1 MTFLLVFLN
10 ATLGYPLFQFG
21 GRGAL
26 FFETHAR
33 LVSSYLRQKELFR
46 LTAMETRSK
55 DYIIDA
61 FFALLSEHDYYA
73 IDVTKIS
80 KKAGVS
86 RATFYRN
93 FQSKEEIIKAYF
105 ERSEI
110 EFLSAHSALNPYSDP
125 REFVYYCFEKL
136 GKEKANL
143 LALYHQGLIHYLSEA
158 LNAGIE
164 KDFADHERGD
174 KAAAYLYAGAVYNLE
189 VYDLANGAVETPANL
204 TQEFLHFLRYENN

>member
-1 MTFLLVFLN
+1 M
-10 ATLGYPLFQFG
+10 
-21 GRGAL
+21 
-26 FFETHAR
+26 ETH
-33 LVSSYLRQKELFR
+33 
-46 LTAMETRSK
+46 SK

-61 FFALLSEHDYYA
+61 FFALLKEHDYYA

-93 FQSKEEIIKAYF
+93 FQSKEEIIKAYL
-105 ERSEI
+105 ERSEF
-110 EFLSAHSALNPYSDP
+110 EFLSVHSSMNPYRDP
-125 REFVYYCFEKL
+125 KEFIYLCFEKL
-136 GKEKANL
+136 NQEKANL
-143 LALYHQGLIHYLSEA
+143 LALYSQGLIHYLSEA

-189 VYDLANGAVETPANL
+189 VYYLANGARETPEVL
-204 TQEFLHFLRYENN
+204 TKELLRFLHYENN

>member
-1 MTFLLVFLN
+1 M
-10 ATLGYPLFQFG
+10 
-21 GRGAL
+21 
-26 FFETHAR
+26 ETH
-33 LVSSYLRQKELFR
+33 
-46 LTAMETRSK
+46 SK

-61 FFALLSEHDYYA
+61 FFALLKEHDYYA

-105 ERSEI
+105 DRSEL
-110 EFLSAHSALNPYSDP
+110 EFLSAHSPINPYSDP
-125 REFVYYCFEKL
+125 KEFVYLCFEKL
-136 GKEKANL
+136 EKEKTNL

-164 KDFADHERGD
+164 KDFADNKRGD
-174 KAAAYLYAGAVYNLE
+174 KAVAYLYAGAVYNLE
-189 VYDLANGAVETPANL
+189 VYYLAGGAVETPESL
-204 TQEFLHFLRYENN
+204 TQEFLRFLRYEKN